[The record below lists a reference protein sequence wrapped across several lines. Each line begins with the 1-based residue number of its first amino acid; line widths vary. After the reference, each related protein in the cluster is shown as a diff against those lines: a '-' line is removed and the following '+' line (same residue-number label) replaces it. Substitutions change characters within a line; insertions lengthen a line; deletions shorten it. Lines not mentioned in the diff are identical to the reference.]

1 MTIYEMSQ
9 EILKNEAAVQ
19 TANELLRAGNLS
31 WDEVVQLT
39 YIQHF
44 GK

>member
-1 MTIYEMSQ
+1 MSIQEMTN
-9 EILKNEAAVQ
+9 EIAKNKDAVK
-19 TANELLRAGNLS
+19 TVNELLAAGNLS
-31 WDEVVQLT
+31 WDEAIQLT